1 VGWSIVPEILKALGS
16 QLGVPDRMLDV
27 PMAEI
32 LLKRPRVDP
41 FIREIKATGMAE
53 HVGMHGK
60 W

>member
-1 VGWSIVPEILKALGS
+1 
-16 QLGVPDRMLDV
+16 
-27 PMAEI
+27 MAEI